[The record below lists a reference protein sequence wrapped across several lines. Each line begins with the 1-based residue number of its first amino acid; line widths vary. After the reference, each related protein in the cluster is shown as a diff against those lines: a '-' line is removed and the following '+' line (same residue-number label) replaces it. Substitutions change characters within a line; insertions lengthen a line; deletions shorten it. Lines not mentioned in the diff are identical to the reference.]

1 MEEKKMKRRFA
12 YIAVCLVAL
21 LVILFYFMF
30 HEAGMKSHK
39 TDKYVSIM
47 ECVYSVNTLLG
58 EKLADASQI
67 QSGKNETNMTKDNVL
82 SIIKKLGRDE
92 ELTQKVKSSMAGEKY
107 VTREEWMKVLM
118 LIVESFNMQEICS
131 EEEFDI
137 FDVKEDESGEDSVN
151 IITDS
156 NIYSY
161 YKGNDIVKND
171 RKVSAFV
178 RDNQIIFIYEYKNEG
193 IKFENVLIRKTDNEK
208 ITVGLN
214 GGNREITVKGLNE
227 NLTNIF
233 ADVEINNGRV
243 TALIL
248 KRESISGKVL
258 AVGDDN
264 IEIEGFGKVMLSA
277 KCRYYIGYKDY
288 EESSKQS
295 VLVGADNLR
304 FMVADKNICGVIV
317 QSDINAKDIRVL
329 LKSTGFTSLFHD
341 NVSLSCQSRY
351 KLSYYTK
358 DETGEIIELVTEH
371 EPGEVMEITPDSEML
386 VNGRIT
392 ITPADENAKTVVN
405 SISRN
410 GGAPEYRGTIEISNY
425 EGKLV
430 LINELP
436 LEEYLYAVVPSEM
449 PSSYGVEALKVQAVC
464 ARSYAVSHLGDNK
477 LSKYG
482 AQVDDSTDYQV
493 YNNTK
498 ETENSISAVKA
509 TYGEVLKCGD
519 EIANT
524 YFFATSCGSTADSA
538 IWGGNPLS
546 YIQGKLL
553 TQDGSTLDLTN
564 NDVFAEFIKEEYETF
579 DKGTAWYRWNLT
591 MTDEQLN
598 NAVNGNLGDMYQKY
612 PDKILTRLADGTFE
626 SRQIDTV
633 GNVQNITVL
642 SRLTGGIIEELLIEG
657 DKAAVKVIKQS
668 TIRNLISPYNIPI
681 QKCDGTS
688 VDTFQA
694 LPSAFFT
701 VEPVNGGVTF
711 YGGGYGHGAGMSQT
725 AVKNM
730 IESGM
735 NYQEILKFFYTGV
748 EIGYN

>member
-12 YIAVCLVAL
+12 CIAMCLVTL

-30 HEAGMKSHK
+30 HDAEMNKREL
-39 TDKYVSIM
+39 DKFVSIE
-47 ECVYSVNTLLG
+47 ECVYSVNALFG
-58 EKLADASQI
+58 ESIVDISKI
-67 QSGKNETNMTKDNVL
+67 QSDKNETNMTKENLSVL
-82 SIIKKLGRDE
+82 FKNLGREE
-92 ELTQKVKSSMAGEKY
+92 ELARQAKGKISGDKY
-107 VTREEWMKVLM
+107 VKRREWQEVLN
-118 LIVESFNMQEICS
+118 LIIQSYNMQEICRT
-131 EEEFDI
+131 EEFSI
-137 FDVKEDESGEDSVN
+137 FDIQENEEDSVN

-156 NIYSY
+156 GTYFY
-161 YKGNDIVKND
+161 YNHNTNMKND
-171 RKVSAFV
+171 QKVSALI
-178 RDNQIIFIYEYKNEG
+178 RDNQIIYIYDYVNED
-193 IKFENVLIRKTDNEK
+193 IRYENVLIIKTENETVTVSLSGRK
-208 ITVGLN
+208 
-214 GGNREITVKGLNE
+214 REFTVKGLGE
-227 NLTNIF
+227 NLTNVL
-233 ADVEINNGRV
+233 ADIEIDNGTV

-258 AVGDDN
+258 AVGDGG
-264 IEIEGFGKVMLSA
+264 IEIEGFGKVMLSS

-288 EESSKQS
+288 EESSIDS
-295 VLVGADNLR
+295 ILVGADNVR
-304 FMVADKNICGVIV
+304 FMVAEKSICAVII
-317 QSDINAKDIRVL
+317 QNDINAKNIRVL
-329 LKSTGFTSLFHD
+329 LKNTGFSGLFHD
-341 NVSLSCQSRY
+341 SVSLSCQSRY
-351 KLSYYTK
+351 ALSYYTK
-358 DETGEIIELVTEH
+358 DESGSIVELVSEH
-371 EPGEVMEITPDSEML
+371 EMGEGFEVTPDSEML
-386 VNGRIT
+386 VNGRIK
-392 ITPADENAKTVVN
+392 ITPIDENAKTVIY

-410 GGAPEYRGTIEISNY
+410 GEPPEYRGTIEISNY
-425 EGKLV
+425 EGRIV

-519 EIANT
+519 EIVNA
-524 YFFATSCGSTADSA
+524 YFFATSCGSTADST
-538 IWGGNPLS
+538 IWGGNPLP

-553 TQDGSTLDLTN
+553 SKDGSTLDLTN
-564 NDVFAEFIKEEYETF
+564 NEVFAAFIKEEYDSY
-579 DKGTAWYRWNLT
+579 DKGTSWYRWNIT
-591 MTDEQLN
+591 MSMEQAA
-598 NAVNGNLGDMYQKY
+598 NAVNKNLGEMYQNY

-633 GNVQNITVL
+633 GNVLNIAVL
-642 SRLTGGIIEELLIEG
+642 SRLSGGVIEELLIEG
-657 DKAAVKVIKQS
+657 DKASIKVIKQS
-668 TIRNLISPYNIPI
+668 TIRNLINPNKIPI
-681 QKCDGTS
+681 NKCDGTS
-688 VDTFQA
+688 IDTFKA

-701 VEPVNGGVTF
+701 VEMSGNTVMF

-730 IESGM
+730 IDAGM
-735 NYQEILKFFYTGV
+735 NYKEILEFFYTGV

>member
-12 YIAVCLVAL
+12 CIAVCLIAL
-21 LVILFYFMF
+21 LIILFYYMF
-30 HEAGMKSHK
+30 HDVSSKERK
-39 TDKYVSIM
+39 TDKYVSIK
-47 ECVYSVNTLLG
+47 ECVYSVNTLFG
-58 EKLADASQI
+58 ENIADASEI

-82 SIIKKLGRDE
+82 SLIKKLGREDE
-92 ELTQKVKSSMAGEKY
+92 LIQKAKSSMSDEKY
-107 VTREEWMKVLM
+107 VTRKEWGKVLT
-118 LIVESFNMQEICS
+118 LIVQSCNMQEICG

-137 FDVKEDESGEDSVN
+137 FDVRENENGEDSVS
-151 IITDS
+151 IVTDGRL
-156 NIYSY
+156 YSY
-161 YKGNDIVKND
+161 YKGNDIVKSD
-171 RKVSAFV
+171 RRVNAFV
-178 RDNQIIFIYEYKNEG
+178 RDDQIIFITDYKNAG
-193 IKFENVLIRKTDNEK
+193 IKYENVLIRKTDNEI
-208 ITVGLN
+208 ITVSLN
-214 GGNREITVKGLNE
+214 GGSREITVKGLNE
-227 NLTNIF
+227 NLTNIL
-233 ADVEINNGRV
+233 ADIEINNGKV

-258 AVGDDN
+258 AVADDS
-264 IEIEGFGKVMLSA
+264 IEIEGFGKVMLSV

-304 FMVADKNICGVIV
+304 FMVADKNICGIIV
-317 QSDINAKDIRVL
+317 QNDVNAKDIRVL
-329 LKSTGFTSLFHD
+329 LKSTGYTSLFHD
-341 NVSLSCQSRY
+341 NASLSCQSRY
-351 KLSYYTK
+351 RLSYYTK
-358 DETGEIIELVTEH
+358 DEAGTITELVTEH
-371 EPGEVMEITPDSEML
+371 EPGEVLEITPESEML
-386 VNGRIT
+386 VNGRMT
-392 ITPADENAKTVVN
+392 VTPMDENAKTVVN

-410 GGAPEYRGTIEISNY
+410 GTAPEYRGTIEVSNY

-538 IWGGNPLS
+538 IWGGNPLP

-553 TQDGSTLDLTN
+553 SQDGNTLDLTN
-564 NDVFAEFIKEEYETF
+564 NEVFSEFIKEEYESF
-579 DKGTAWYRWNLT
+579 DKGTAWYRWNIT
-591 MTDEQLN
+591 MTDEQLSK
-598 NAVNGNLGDMYQKY
+598 AVNGNLGGMYQKY

-642 SRLTGGIIEELLIEG
+642 SRLTGGVIEELLIEG
-657 DKAAVKVIKQS
+657 DKAAVKVMKQS
-668 TIRNLISPYNIPI
+668 TIRNLISPYKIPI
-681 QKCDGTS
+681 NKCDGTS

-701 VEPVNGGVTF
+701 VEAGNGTVTF

-730 IESGM
+730 IGSGM
-735 NYQEILKFFYTGV
+735 TYDEILTFFYTGV
-748 EIGYN
+748 EIGYY

>member
-12 YIAVCLVAL
+12 CIAMCLVTL

-30 HEAGMKSHK
+30 HDAEMNKREL
-39 TDKYVSIM
+39 DKFVSIE
-47 ECVYSVNTLLG
+47 ECVYSVNALFG
-58 EKLADASQI
+58 ESIVDISKI
-67 QSGKNETNMTKDNVL
+67 QSDKNETNMTKENLSVL
-82 SIIKKLGRDE
+82 FKNLGREE
-92 ELTQKVKSSMAGEKY
+92 ELARQAKGKISGDKY
-107 VTREEWMKVLM
+107 VKRREWQEVLN
-118 LIVESFNMQEICS
+118 LIIQSYNMQEICRT
-131 EEEFDI
+131 EEFSI
-137 FDVKEDESGEDSVN
+137 FDIQENEEDSIN

-156 NIYSY
+156 GTYFY
-161 YKGNDIVKND
+161 YNHNTNMKND
-171 RKVSAFV
+171 QKVSALI
-178 RDNQIIFIYEYKNEG
+178 RDNQIIYIYDYVNED
-193 IKFENVLIRKTDNEK
+193 IRYENVLIIKTENETVTVSLSGRK
-208 ITVGLN
+208 
-214 GGNREITVKGLNE
+214 REFTVKGLGE
-227 NLTNIF
+227 NLTNVL
-233 ADVEINNGRV
+233 ADIEIDNGTV

-258 AVGDDN
+258 AVGDGG
-264 IEIEGFGKVMLSA
+264 IEIEGFGKVMLSS

-288 EESSKQS
+288 EESSIDS
-295 VLVGADNLR
+295 ILVGADNVR
-304 FMVADKNICGVIV
+304 FMVAEKSICAVII
-317 QSDINAKDIRVL
+317 QNDINAKNIRVL
-329 LKSTGFTSLFHD
+329 LKNTGFSGLFHD
-341 NVSLSCQSRY
+341 SVSLSCQSRY
-351 KLSYYTK
+351 ALSYYTK
-358 DETGEIIELVTEH
+358 DESGSIVELVSEH
-371 EPGEVMEITPDSEML
+371 EMGEGFEVTPDSEML
-386 VNGRIT
+386 VNGRIK
-392 ITPADENAKTVVN
+392 ITPIDENAKTVIY

-410 GGAPEYRGTIEISNY
+410 GEPPEYRGTIEISNY
-425 EGKLV
+425 EGRIV

-519 EIANT
+519 EIVNA
-524 YFFATSCGSTADSA
+524 YFFATSCGSTADST
-538 IWGGNPLS
+538 IWGGNPLP

-553 TQDGSTLDLTN
+553 SKDGSTLDLTN
-564 NDVFAEFIKEEYETF
+564 NEVFAAFIKEEYDSY
-579 DKGTAWYRWNLT
+579 DKGTSWYRWNIT
-591 MTDEQLN
+591 MSMEQAA
-598 NAVNGNLGDMYQKY
+598 NAVNKNLGEMYQNY

-633 GNVQNITVL
+633 GNVLNIAVL
-642 SRLTGGIIEELLIEG
+642 SRLSGGVIEELLIEG
-657 DKAAVKVIKQS
+657 DKASIKVIKQS
-668 TIRNLISPYNIPI
+668 TIRNLINPNKIPI
-681 QKCDGTS
+681 NKCDGTS
-688 VDTFQA
+688 IDTFKA

-701 VEPVNGGVTF
+701 VEMSGDTVVF

-730 IESGM
+730 IDAGM
-735 NYQEILKFFYTGV
+735 NYKEILEFFYTGV